1 MLGNGSVI
9 SQKVKQFVLV
19 FSLFTTLTVILT
31 YPAIFRL
38 TTHFMGVP
46 ERFDNMLKFCMAI
59 MGGFGVLKL
68 FHTYSPTS
76 VDPMTNGINMVIK
89 PAEENKGNRETPHRL
104 HIVVAVI
111 GILICIEY
119 LALPFKTTQVDVP
132 QFYKELAKDTDKH
145 TLIDI
150 PLNTRTLY
158 FATIHEKPIV
168 GVMFPGLRGAP

>member
-1 MLGNGSVI
+1 
-9 SQKVKQFVLV
+9 
-19 FSLFTTLTVILT
+19 
-31 YPAIFRL
+31 
-38 TTHFMGVP
+38 
-46 ERFDNMLKFCMAI
+46 
-59 MGGFGVLKL
+59 
-68 FHTYSPTS
+68 
-76 VDPMTNGINMVIK
+76 MTNGINMVIK
-89 PAEENKGNRETPHRL
+89 PAEENKGDRETPHRL

-119 LALPFKTTQVDVP
+119 LALPFKTTQVDVA